1 MDNEKDTQQNQDK
14 QNKPAPSRALA
25 VLALAIAIIAA
36 LSLCPWGKWTDNYI
50 KDFNLLADITHNG
63 ETKATA
69 EEIVDPELEHA
80 LSESEHGHVA
90 SDTTSTP
97 KGTTRPLNT
106 ASMPD
111 SAHVMAA
118 MPAPRNTAGDVLIE
132 DYTASQAGLHRLRSA
147 IAAGKHARIAVIG
160 DSYIEGDIL
169 TGDLRRDLRKVYGGS
184 GVGYMYM
191 QSEIPGFRRTIRQT
205 CSGWKQVDIRKNA
218 KDAYRSLS
226 GEYFVST
233 SKSQTSFK
241 AAKGEAGWSL
251 TRLLCIAPEGGS
263 IAITTDGG
271 TNTYTLAASPD
282 VQCIRVEGMT
292 KKADISTTTPG
303 IVVLGAYLDSAIG
316 ISVDCMSLRGNSG
329 VANRKTNI
337 NLAAQMRQ
345 YVDYD
350 LIIIEYGINALTS
363 KQKSYGGYS
372 KLMVSLIQR
381 LRACYPNADIMVMGI
396 GDRGQ
401 KSGTQVKSIPT
412 AQAMVDAQ
420 RDAARFGGALFW
432 DTRAAMGGE
441 NAAIE
446 WREAGEINPDYIHL
460 NAKGGSRLAIMLYKA
475 IITAL
480 K

>member
-1 MDNEKDTQQNQDK
+1 MQK
-14 QNKPAPSRALA
+14 
-25 VLALAIAIIAA
+25 
-36 LSLCPWGKWTDNYI
+36 
-50 KDFNLLADITHNG
+50 
-63 ETKATA
+63 
-69 EEIVDPELEHA
+69 
-80 LSESEHGHVA
+80 
-90 SDTTSTP
+90 
-97 KGTTRPLNT
+97 
-106 ASMPD
+106 
-111 SAHVMAA
+111 
-118 MPAPRNTAGDVLIE
+118 
-132 DYTASQAGLHRLRSA
+132 LRSA
-147 IAAGKHARIAVIG
+147 IASGRQARIAVIG

-169 TGDLRRDLRKVYGGS
+169 TGDLRRDLRKVYGGA

-205 CSGWKQVDIRKNA
+205 CSGWKQVDIRKGA

-233 SKSQTSFK
+233 AKSQTTFK
-241 AAKGEAGWSL
+241 AAKGEMGWSR

-263 IAITTDGG
+263 ITISTDGG
-271 TNTYTLAASPD
+271 TNTYTLSASSK
-282 VQCIRVEGMT
+282 VQCILSEGTT
-292 KKADISTTTPG
+292 KKASISTTTPG
-303 IVVLGAYLDSAIG
+303 IVVLGAYLDGSNG
-316 ISVDCMSLRGNSG
+316 IAVDCMSLRGNSG

-337 NLAAQMRQ
+337 DLAAQMRQ

-372 KLMVSLIQR
+372 KLMVSLIHR

-460 NAKGGSRLAIMLYKA
+460 NAKGGSRLAILLYNA
-475 IITAL
+475 IVAAL